1 MIQLIYSQ
9 LTGRAVQPPTV
20 AGDPTGRQG
29 ADPSF
34 MGPNASTLLGQKMKE
49 SEMTTT
55 LTDQKAAQ
63 SRAKA
68 ILDEHEGNVNA
79 NRTEQPSRMA
89 ASMSGYTGS
98 AAAARMLRGEAKP
111 VSQVNETQS
120 AVRFQEVHAPAPPS
134 APPSAPSPQPLRIP
148 FAPPSHPSA
157 RPART
162 PCPHAFSSPTEPSPR
177 QGPVEPQ
184 LHRTCSAHGTCSAH
198 RTCTTTP
205 PHLSTAY

>member
-1 MIQLIYSQ
+1 
-9 LTGRAVQPPTV
+9 
-20 AGDPTGRQG
+20 
-29 ADPSF
+29 
-34 MGPNASTLLGQKMKE
+34 
-49 SEMTTT
+49 MTTT

-63 SRAKA
+63 GRAKA

-177 QGPVEPQ
+177 QGPVRVRVRVRVRVWVRVNLRHVKVESSRNCTAPAPHTAPAAHTAPAPH
-184 LHRTCSAHGTCSAH
+184 LHRIFQLLTKGA
-198 RTCTTTP
+198 
-205 PHLSTAY
+205 